1 MKLISRVD
9 TEEEMTKSAEFIHCT
24 TKGTKE
30 GKYMNSF
37 KTLKNLHILSN
48 YCLRREKEM
57 DIKIIF
63 KSEN

>member
-9 TEEEMTKSAEFIHCT
+9 TEEEMARSAEFIHCT

-48 YCLRREKEM
+48 YCLRRRK
-57 DIKIIF
+57 K
-63 KSEN
+63 